1 MPHDLHTFIIF
12 FLLVL
17 DLTLLLEQSALRFF
31 ASCAAAT
38 VVVAAQR
45 DRQTDRERERD
56 REKQIG
62 TVVYMTVRHD
72 KRGRSRDIFSLAT
85 IRLYKRSSTFVE
97 LPILVEELSNVGLPD
112 TLKKYYSEPVEHEA
126 KSIVAGPTFIQ
137 FLNKLFRTQIAAGDI
152 LQFESDSQDKYF
164 MFSLTGTWDEII
176 KLQ

>member
-1 MPHDLHTFIIF
+1 
-12 FLLVL
+12 
-17 DLTLLLEQSALRFF
+17 LLLLLL
-31 ASCAAAT
+31 
-38 VVVAAQR
+38 
-45 DRQTDRERERD
+45 RERETNRHGCLY
-56 REKQIG
+56 IA
-62 TVVYMTVRHD
+62 VRHD
-72 KRGRSRDIFSLAT
+72 KMSRSRDIFSLAT